1 MPLLDRADHVPAER
15 DPVGD
20 VRAAARWVGEH
31 ALTRAFFEHAARSGE
46 LFARID
52 CDPAL
57 RADPYPAYEELRSLG
72 RLVPGRVVSATTDHA
87 LTTALLRHPDVRVG
101 AGLRDLPGPLG
112 ALARWGTDPWAAG
125 PIDPPSLLATDGV
138 DHARM
143 RRLVNRAFTAR
154 QVRSQEDLVAATAER
169 LLDRIERA
177 GAERTDLVDAYAAQL
192 PVAVIGAILGVPE
205 RDHRQLLAWGNS
217 AASLLD
223 PGLRW
228 GRYRRASS
236 AVRAMHRWVT
246 AHVEE
251 KRRHPGDDLLS
262 QLALLDGD
270 GDETQLTDLELRAVA
285 LLVLAA
291 GFETTV
297 NLISNAV
304 VLLEQHRDQ
313 RERAL
318 AEPDLWAGVVE
329 ETLRFDPPVQNSLR
343 IVPHDL
349 ELEGV
354 EIAGGTPVLLFLA
367 AANRD
372 PAVFDDPQVFDV
384 ARPNA
389 NAHLAFSSGAH
400 YCLGAALA
408 RAEARIALQ
417 MLHERFPDLR
427 VDGTPRRRETR
438 VLRGFERLPVA
449 PGRVAAPA

>member
-1 MPLLDRADHVPAER
+1 MLLIDRRDRAPADR

-20 VRAAARWVGEH
+20 LRAAARWAGEH

-57 RADPYPAYEELRSLG
+57 RANPYPAYEELRSRG
-72 RLVPGRVVSATTDHA
+72 RLVEGRVVHATADHA
-87 LTTALLRHPDVRVG
+87 LTTALLRHPDVRTG

-112 ALARWGTDPWAAG
+112 SLARWGTDPWAMG
-125 PIDPPSLLATDGV
+125 PIDPPSLLAIDGV
-138 DHARM
+138 DHVRM

-154 QVRSQEDLVAATAER
+154 QVRTQEDLVTSTAER
-169 LLDRIERA
+169 LLDRIERS

-205 RDHRQLLAWGNS
+205 SDHRQLLAWGNN

-228 GRYRRASS
+228 SRFHRATN

-246 AHVEE
+246 EHVEA
-251 KRRHPGDDLLS
+251 KRRDPGDDLLS
-262 QLALLDGD
+262 QLALLDGE
-270 GDETQLTDLELRAVA
+270 GDDAGLSDLELRAVA

-304 VLLEQHRDQ
+304 VLLDEHREA
-313 RERAL
+313 RERAT
-318 AEPDLWAGVVE
+318 AEPELWSGVVE

-343 IVPHDL
+343 VVPHDL
-349 ELEGV
+349 EVDGV
-354 EIAGGTPVLLFLA
+354 PIAGGTPVLLFLA

-427 VDGTPRRRETR
+427 VDGEPVRRETR
-438 VLRGFERLPVA
+438 VLRGFERLPV
-449 PGRVAAPA
+449 RVA

>member
-1 MPLLDRADHVPAER
+1 MPLLDRHDRVPARR

-20 VRAAARWVGEH
+20 VRAAARWAGEH

-57 RADPYPAYEELRSLG
+57 RADPYPAYEELRSRG
-72 RLVPGRVVSATTDHA
+72 RIVPGRIVSATADHA

-112 ALARWGTDPWAAG
+112 ALGRWGTDPWAAG
-125 PIDPPSLLATDGV
+125 PIDPPSLLAIDGV
-138 DHARM
+138 DHARL

-154 QVRSQEDLVAATAER
+154 QVRAQEDLVTATAER
-169 LLDRIERA
+169 LLDRIERS

-236 AVRAMHRWVT
+236 AVRALHRWVT
-246 AHVEE
+246 EHVEA
-251 KRRHPGDDLLS
+251 KRRDPGDDLLS

-270 GDETQLTDLELRAVA
+270 GDETGLTDLELRAVA

-304 VLLEQHRDQ
+304 VLLERHREQ
-313 RERAL
+313 RDRAL

-343 IVPHDL
+343 VVPHDL

-354 EIAGGTPVLLFLA
+354 AIAGGTPVLLFLA
-367 AANRD
+367 GANRD
-372 PAVFDDPQVFDV
+372 PAVFDDPHVFDS

-408 RAEARIALQ
+408 RAEARIALR

-427 VDGTPRRRETR
+427 VDGEPVRRETR
-438 VLRGFERLPVA
+438 VLRGFERLPVT
-449 PGRVAAPA
+449 PGRVPART